1 MVYKI
6 CSFIAGLGLGSANWF
21 FMYKFFKLI
30 VKMTDDSKILKKDKV
45 KALFLFL
52 IKVSV
57 LFGGCYVLIAVLKLD
72 YIWFIA
78 GVTLSLAGVIFVL
91 YKKSL

>member
-6 CSFIAGLGLGSANWF
+6 CSFIAGFVFGSANWF
-21 FMYKFFKLI
+21 FMYKFFNLI
-30 VKMTDDSKILKKDKV
+30 VKMSNDSKILKKDKV

-52 IKVSV
+52 VKISI
-57 LFGGCYVLIAVLKLD
+57 LFGGCYFLIAVLKLD